1 MNSLPSGIKRAPHDA
16 IEVHLWEIYLLR
28 NRCHLSKMLSVYSIN
43 KAELSSV
50 DRESAKISLSFTLL
64 DWNRSIKAQL
74 SEHAVPYEIV
84 RIYKT
89 EIERPVEKKKVY
101 VAEDDLDILFAL
113 NTMLEDAGYDVLM
126 SHCGAPILNENLPS
140 TDLFILDN
148 KMPDFTGIDLCRH
161 LKSRSNTKHIPVI
174 MISAFRNNATQALKA
189 GVDDYLEKPFQMK
202 DLLKLVEKHTAA
214 AS

>member
-1 MNSLPSGIKRAPHDA
+1 MNSLPSGIKHAPQDV
-16 IEVHLWEIYLLR
+16 IEVQLWEIYLLR
-28 NRCHLSKMLSVYSIN
+28 NRCQLSKMLSVYSID
-43 KAELSSV
+43 KAEQNAL
-50 DRESAKISLSFTLL
+50 DRESAKITFSFTLS
-64 DWNRSIKAQL
+64 DWNQLIREQL
-74 SEHAVPYEIV
+74 SEHAIPYEIV

-89 EIERPVEKKKVY
+89 EIHRLVEKKKVY

-113 NTMLEDAGYDVLM
+113 NTMLENAGYDVVM

-161 LKSRSNTKHIPVI
+161 LKSRNDTKHIPVI
-174 MISAFRNNATQALKA
+174 MISAFRNNATQALRA

-202 DLLKLVEKHTAA
+202 DLLKLVEKHTAPA
-214 AS
+214 G